1 MSSLLKGVCICRR
14 DISRLSFVWGS
25 QAVRILQ
32 LDILLPGVR
41 KIRQRQS
48 MSKELVVPE
57 GGSKVKV

>member
-1 MSSLLKGVCICRR
+1 MHMQKGYI
-14 DISRLSFVWGS
+14 LTVWGS